1 MIFRRF
7 VNQMN
12 FLTKLFLKMPE
23 MESERLKFRSIK
35 KKDVN
40 DIFEYA
46 SDPRT
51 SKFLMWDPHDSLEY
65 TKKFIEIVLS
75 NYKSGEYNDWAI
87 IYKEN
92 QKMIGTCGFTNID
105 AENSNVEIGYVLNPK
120 YWNMGIATEV
130 VQRVVEFAFENMKVN
145 RVEAKFL
152 FGNDASLAVMEKIGM
167 KFEGYNREALLV
179 KGTYKTV
186 GVSSIL
192 RREYVLNRRYNESK

>member
-1 MIFRRF
+1 MRIGSI
-7 VNQMN
+7 
-12 FLTKLFLKMPE
+12 TKFFSKMPILE
-23 MESERLKFRSIK
+23 TDRLYLRAIK
-35 KKDVN
+35 QCDVD
-40 DIFEYA
+40 DIFEYS

-51 SKFLMWDPHDSLEY
+51 SQYLLWDAHKSVRH
-65 TKKFIEIVLS
+65 TQEIVDLILAK
-75 NYKSGEYNDWAI
+75 YKSGEYNDWAI

-192 RREYVLNRRYNESK
+192 RREYVLNKRYNESK

>member
-87 IYKEN
+87 VLKDSK
-92 QKMIGTCGFTNID
+92 KMIGTCGLTRID
-105 AENSNVEIGYVLNPK
+105 ERNGVVEIGYVISPD
-120 YWNMGIATEV
+120 YWGMGIATEAAKKIV
-130 VQRVVEFAFENMKVN
+130 KFAFDELGAN
-145 RVEAKFL
+145 RVEARFL
-152 FGNDASLAVMEKIGM
+152 YGNEGSLAVMKKIGM
-167 KFEGYNREALLV
+167 KFEGYFREALFV
-179 KGTYKTV
+179 KGKYRTV
-186 GVSSIL
+186 GVSAIL
-192 RREYVLNRRYNESK
+192 RKDYIKSVIYK

>member
-1 MIFRRF
+1 MRISSI
-7 VNQMN
+7 
-12 FLTKLFLKMPE
+12 TKFFSKMPILE
-23 MESERLKFRSIK
+23 TDRLYLRAIK
-35 KKDVN
+35 QCDVD
-40 DIFEYA
+40 DIFEYS
-46 SDPRT
+46 SDPKT
-51 SKFLMWDPHDSLEY
+51 SKYLLWDVHKSVRY
-65 TKKFIEIVLS
+65 TQEIVDLILAK
-75 NYKSGEYNDWAI
+75 YRSGEYNDWAI

-120 YWNMGIATEV
+120 YWNLGIATEV

-167 KFEGYNREALLV
+167 KFEGYNREALFV

-186 GVSSIL
+186 GVASIL
-192 RREYVLNRRYNESK
+192 KREYVLNRRYKEGK